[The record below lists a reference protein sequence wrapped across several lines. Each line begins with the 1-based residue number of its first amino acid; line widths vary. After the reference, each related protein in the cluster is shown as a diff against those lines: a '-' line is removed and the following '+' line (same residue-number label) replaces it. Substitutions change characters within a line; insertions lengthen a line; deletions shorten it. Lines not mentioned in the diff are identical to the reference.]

1 MQNNIETEYQN
12 GQPKLYVTKSTPELK
27 IPSLG
32 FKTKE
37 EAEFAVA
44 VAKLLKAYNIDYFT
58 GSEFCRDI
66 QSTFRALGLVE
77 SEWFGLPDKNDKQ
90 D

>member
-1 MQNNIETEYQN
+1 MKNNIEIKYQF
-12 GQPKLYVTKSTPELK
+12 GQPKFYVTKSTPELK

-32 FKTKE
+32 FKTEE

-58 GSEFCRDI
+58 NTEFSRDI
-66 QSTFRALGLVE
+66 QYAFRALGLVE
-77 SEWFGLPDKNDKQ
+77 CEWFGLPGKTNEQ